1 LPNSQSASA
10 TSFPVNKQPSP
21 IIANNA
27 LVECNTKVSP
37 LENEN
42 LKENSNVSNDLQPK
56 LNLILDK
63 KSAENSN
70 SISTNINSVQDQK
83 TVNTLQQP
91 NYFDNILSTHNMKYV
106 MFLILISMIM
116 FYFMP
121 KTFAFLFSYF
131 VGITL
136 GVLLCIGCFF
146 LAYKLQFIKIDMNF
160 SKSYVPTIEEN
171 ANSIESL
178 IVPTPYFKENKNFD
192 GVYKGWMNELREVYE
207 PDKYFLN
214 KTRSVYANLDG
225 TMLRLQ
231 TTSTRV
237 PKRAVCGES
246 IGSVSFN
253 ELRIYDLIGEF
264 FLKSF
269 MIKTKQKIYFSLLQF

>member
-1 LPNSQSASA
+1 MPNSQSASA
-10 TSFPVNKQPSP
+10 ISFPVNKQPSP

-42 LKENSNVSNDLQPK
+42 LKENSNATNDLQPK
-56 LNLILDK
+56 LNVLIDK
-63 KSAENSN
+63 KSAENVN
-70 SISTNINSVQDQK
+70 SISTNINGIQDQTTFNK
-83 TVNTLQQP
+83 PQQP
-91 NYFDNILSTHNMKYV
+91 NYFDNIFSTHNMKYV

-146 LAYKLQFIKIDMNF
+146 LAYKFRFIQIDMNF
-160 SKSYVPTIEEN
+160 SKSYVPTIDEN

-214 KTRSVYANLDG
+214 KTRSVYVNLDG

-237 PKRAVCGES
+237 PKRAVCGEN

-253 ELRIYDLIGEF
+253 ELRIYDLTGEF
-264 FLKSF
+264 FLNHSR
-269 MIKTKQKIYFSLLQF
+269 

>member
-56 LNLILDK
+56 LNLLLDK

-83 TVNTLQQP
+83 TFDTLQQP

-264 FLKSF
+264 FFKSF
-269 MIKTKQKIYFSLLQF
+269 MIKTKLKIYFSLLQF